1 MKWNFKGNGDETSPK
16 KTKNIYARGADDGFW
31 LGLYFSVLFGVTVV
45 SLSLP
50 LLNIIAVV
58 MALGVP
64 FLTYFFLRRTHVA
77 AHGMTLF
84 SALWMQGIT
93 MFACGCLIFGA
104 VSFTYLR
111 WIDPEF
117 LVMVLR
123 MGVEFYNASDA
134 EGAQM
139 LASEFQMIIDSKVL
153 PAASDVVFG
162 WMWLGMF
169 SGSILSMFIAAIVRL
184 RKVKHPV

>member
-50 LLNIIAVV
+50 LLNIIAVA

-117 LVMVLR
+117 LVRVLR
-123 MGVEFYNASDA
+123 MGGGILQRVRCGRRADACLGIPNDYRQQSVAS
-134 EGAQM
+134 GIRRGFR
-139 LASEFQMIIDSKVL
+139 L
-153 PAASDVVFG
+153 DVARHVQ
-162 WMWLGMF
+162 
-169 SGSILSMFIAAIVRL
+169 RL
-184 RKVKHPV
+184 HTFNVHSRDCQTP

>member
-64 FLTYFFLRRTHVA
+64 FLTYFFCG
-77 AHGMTLF
+77 AH
-84 SALWMQGIT
+84 
-93 MFACGCLIFGA
+93 
-104 VSFTYLR
+104 
-111 WIDPEF
+111 
-117 LVMVLR
+117 
-123 MGVEFYNASDA
+123 
-134 EGAQM
+134 
-139 LASEFQMIIDSKVL
+139 
-153 PAASDVVFG
+153 
-162 WMWLGMF
+162 MWPPT
-169 SGSILSMFIAAIVRL
+169 A
-184 RKVKHPV
+184 